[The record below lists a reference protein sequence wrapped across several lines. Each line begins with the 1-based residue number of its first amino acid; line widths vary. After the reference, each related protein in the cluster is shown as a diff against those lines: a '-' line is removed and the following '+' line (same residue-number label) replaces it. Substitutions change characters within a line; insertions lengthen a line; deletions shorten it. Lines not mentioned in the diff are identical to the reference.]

1 MNEEKRKALE
11 AAGFVFGD
19 AEDFLE
25 LTREERLLVEI
36 RVAVS
41 NAIRARRKQSSL
53 TQIQAAKLLKTSQSR
68 FARIE
73 AGSSDV
79 SLDLMFKGLF
89 RLGGG
94 VDDLAA
100 AWMVQ
105 TSRA

>member
-1 MNEEKRKALE
+1 MNHEKRKALE

-41 NAIRARRKQSSL
+41 NAIRARRKRSSL
-53 TQIQAAKLLKTSQSR
+53 TQTEAAKLLKTSQSR

-73 AGSSDV
+73 AGSADV

-94 VDDLAA
+94 VDDIDAA
-100 AWMVQ
+100 RKVMS
-105 TSRA
+105 SRA